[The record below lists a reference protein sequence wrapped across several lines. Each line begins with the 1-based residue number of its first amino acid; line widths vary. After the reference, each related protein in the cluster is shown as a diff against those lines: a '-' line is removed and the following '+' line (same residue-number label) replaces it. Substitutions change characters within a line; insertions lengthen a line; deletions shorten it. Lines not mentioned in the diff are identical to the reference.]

1 MTDREVAIVF
11 GAGPGLGAALASRFA
26 SAGMAVALAARDR
39 SRIDGLA
46 DGLVA
51 AGGVARAYRCD
62 VTLEAEVD
70 ALIAAV
76 ARDLGPPG
84 LVVHNPSHFV
94 MKPFLEL
101 TAAELV
107 EAWRVAC
114 LGGFLV
120 GRAAA
125 RAMVAA
131 GRGTILFTGS
141 SPSVKAGA
149 QFAAFA
155 AAKFGLRALAQ
166 SMARELG
173 PKGIHV
179 AHVVVD
185 APIDGPGNEA
195 VPPEKRV
202 SPAGIAE
209 TYLFLHRQ
217 PPSAWTHELDLR
229 PAAAKF

>member
-51 AGGVARAYRCD
+51 AGGIARAYRCD
-62 VTLEAEVD
+62 VTLESEVD
-70 ALIAAV
+70 ALFVAV

-84 LVVHNPSHFV
+84 LVVHNPSLFV

-101 TAAELV
+101 TAAELID
-107 EAWRVAC
+107 AWRVAC

-125 RAMVAA
+125 KAMVEA

-155 AAKFGLRALAQ
+155 AAKFGVRALAQ

-173 PKGIHV
+173 SKGIHV

-185 APIDGPGNEA
+185 APIDGPGNDT
-195 VPPEKRV
+195 VPPERRV

-217 PPSAWTHELDLR
+217 ARNAWTHELDLR

>member
-1 MTDREVAIVF
+1 MQVVAAARNVERASALLSGT
-11 GAGPGLGAALASRFA
+11 GARALACDATDEVEVEALFA
-26 SAGMAVALAARDR
+26 RVA
-39 SRIDGLA
+39 
-46 DGLVA
+46 
-51 AGGVARAYRCD
+51 
-62 VTLEAEVD
+62 EE
-70 ALIAAV
+70 
-76 ARDLGPPG
+76 LGPPS

-101 TAAELV
+101 TASDVV

-125 RAMVAA
+125 RAMVAQ

-141 SPSVKAGA
+141 TPSIKAGA
-149 QFAAFA
+149 EFAAFA
-155 AAKFGLRALAQ
+155 AAKFGVRALAQ

-185 APIDGPGNEA
+185 GPIESAENAELKMPKLAPAD
-195 VPPEKRV
+195 
-202 SPAGIAE
+202 IAE
-209 TYLFLHRQ
+209 AFLALHRQ
-217 PPSAWTHELDLR
+217 PRSAWTQELDLR
-229 PAAAKF
+229 PAGAKF

>member
-1 MTDREVAIVF
+1 MGEREVAIVV

-26 SAGMAVALAARDR
+26 TAGMAVALAARDR
-39 SRIDGLA
+39 SRVDGLA

-62 VTLEAEVD
+62 ATVETEVS
-70 ALIAAV
+70 ALFAAV
-76 ARDLGPPG
+76 GRDLGTPR
-84 LVVHNPSHFV
+84 LVVHNPSYFV
-94 MKPFLEL
+94 MKPILEL
-101 TAAELV
+101 TATDLE
-107 EAWRVAC
+107 EAWRIAC
-114 LGGFLV
+114 FGGFLV

-125 RAMVAA
+125 RAMLAA
-131 GRGTILFTGS
+131 GRGTMLFTGS

-149 QFAAFA
+149 QFAAFG
-155 AAKFGLRALAQ
+155 AAKFGVRALAQ

-195 VPPEKRV
+195 VPAEKRV
-202 SPAGIAE
+202 SPAAIAE
-209 TYLFLHRQ
+209 AFLFLHQQ
-217 PPSAWTHELDLR
+217 PPSGWTHELDLR
-229 PAAAKF
+229 PAASKF